1 MGLLDITTDLK
12 SLRYGK
18 DRTGGGSSKEPF
30 ITTPI
35 DSTPGDTGGPDFLL
49 RANALQHAEDDT
61 SRIFQYLKSPKG
73 IQFALKQNLL
83 SRSAVKTQASG
94 LIMNDGVYLPTSTLA
109 QVGLSG
115 AGSHLL
121 KQGINPF
128 ANTTANATNT
138 GIGILDTIG
147 NFLSDSLPLSA
158 PFYVKKVTNKQPI
171 SENRL
176 TNLVD
181 YKMGIAAQTTNP
193 SVSFFDSITSG
204 KGVGGFLGGFGGG
217 ILNNILSTSKT
228 AGQKFNSI
236 SLNKDEI
243 LRYDGGP
250 GSALGLGQT
259 SLKRVTVTNNEEPY
273 LLNYSELVAAGD
285 LKKQLSKDTVL
296 SDFRDL
302 KNPSEPNSII
312 STTLDYTRDN
322 IENRVH
328 LGNPGRRNKNLS
340 NYNIGTGDGPL
351 DKINALPLYLSSK
364 VVGSYKG
371 DNIKNDLIKFR
382 IGILSNEYDTLK
394 TYIHFRA
401 YIDSFGDNYS
411 ATWNEERFMGRAES
425 FYRYNAFNRSIS
437 MGWTLAAQSVDELIP
452 MYQKLNFL
460 ASSLAP
466 DYSQQG
472 YMQGNIAYLT
482 MGGYCYEQPGVITAM
497 NLSYPKESPFEIDT
511 NSKSNN
517 NDGGKKTKELPH
529 IMTVTG
535 FEFKPIH
542 NFVPQIQQNEFDGL
556 LEGGAS
562 FISKFGDQRYIALAN
577 ENGNNYDGDNGSE
590 NFTVPSSK
598 KEQEPASTDSNNT
611 EEAIG
616 SNTDRFINNMG
627 GPV

>member
-1 MGLLDITTDLK
+1 MGLLDLTTDLK

-18 DRTGGGSSKEPF
+18 DRIGGGSSEEPF
-30 ITTPI
+30 ITTSVN
-35 DSTPGDTGGPDFLL
+35 STPGDTGGPDFLL

-73 IQFALKQNLL
+73 ISFALKQNLL
-83 SRSAVKTQASG
+83 SRSAVKSQASG
-94 LIMNDGVYLPTSTLA
+94 LIVNDGVYLPTSTLA

-158 PFYVKKVTNKQPI
+158 PFYVKKVTSTQPV

-193 SVSFFDSITSG
+193 FSSFFDNITSG
-204 KGVGGFLGGFGGG
+204 QGVGGFLGGLGGG
-217 ILNNILSTSKT
+217 ILNNIFSTSKT

-250 GSALGLGQT
+250 GSALGIGQT
-259 SLKRVTVTNNEEPY
+259 SLKRVTVTNNEAPY
-273 LLNYSELVAAGD
+273 LYNYSELVAAGD
-285 LKKQLSKDTVL
+285 SKTSKDQTL
-296 SDFRDL
+296 QDFRSIKD
-302 KNPSEPNSII
+302 PSKPNSVI

-351 DKINALPLYLSSK
+351 DKINALPLYLSGN

-371 DNIKNDLIKFR
+371 KNIKNDLIKFR

-394 TYIHFRA
+394 TYMHFRA
-401 YIDSFGDNYS
+401 YIDSFSDNYS
-411 ATWNEERFMGRAES
+411 AGWSEEKYMGRAES
-425 FYRYNAFNRSIS
+425 FYRYNSFNRTIS

-482 MGGYCYEQPGVITAM
+482 MGGYCYEQPGIITGL
-497 NLSYPKESPFEIDT
+497 NLSYPKESPFEIDA
-511 NSKSNN
+511 NSKSGN

-542 NFVPQIQQNEFDGL
+542 NFVPQIQQNGYDGL

-562 FISKFGDQRYIALAN
+562 FISKFGDQRYIALEN
-577 ENGNNYDGDNGSE
+577 QNGNSYDGSGGSE

-598 KEQEPASTDSNNT
+598 EEQEPASTGINNT

-616 SNTDRFINNMG
+616 SNTDNFINNLTG
-627 GPV
+627 Q

>member
-1 MGLLDITTDLK
+1 MGLLDLTTDLK

-18 DRTGGGSSKEPF
+18 DRIGGGSSEEPF
-30 ITTPI
+30 ITTSVN
-35 DSTPGDTGGPDFLL
+35 STPGDTGGPDFLL

-73 IQFALKQNLL
+73 ISFALKQNLL
-83 SRSAVKTQASG
+83 SRSAVKSQASG
-94 LIMNDGVYLPTSTLA
+94 LIVNDGVYLPTSTLA

-158 PFYVKKVTNKQPI
+158 PFYVKKVTSTQPV

-193 SVSFFDSITSG
+193 FSSFFDNITSG
-204 KGVGGFLGGFGGG
+204 QGVGGFLGGLGGG
-217 ILNNILSTSKT
+217 ILNNIFSTSKT

-250 GSALGLGQT
+250 GSALGIGQT
-259 SLKRVTVTNNEEPY
+259 SLKRVTVTNNEAPY
-273 LLNYSELVAAGD
+273 LYNYSELVAAGD
-285 LKKQLSKDTVL
+285 SKTSKDQTL
-296 SDFRDL
+296 QDFRSIKD
-302 KNPSEPNSII
+302 PSKPNSVI

-351 DKINALPLYLSSK
+351 DKINALPLYLSGN

-371 DNIKNDLIKFR
+371 ENIKNDLIKFR

-394 TYIHFRA
+394 TYMHFRA
-401 YIDSFGDNYS
+401 YIDNFSDNYS
-411 ATWNEERFMGRAES
+411 AGWSEEKYMGRAES
-425 FYRYNAFNRSIS
+425 FYRYNSFNRTIS

-472 YMQGNIAYLT
+472 YM
-482 MGGYCYEQPGVITAM
+482 
-497 NLSYPKESPFEIDT
+497 
-511 NSKSNN
+511 
-517 NDGGKKTKELPH
+517 
-529 IMTVTG
+529 
-535 FEFKPIH
+535 
-542 NFVPQIQQNEFDGL
+542 
-556 LEGGAS
+556 
-562 FISKFGDQRYIALAN
+562 
-577 ENGNNYDGDNGSE
+577 
-590 NFTVPSSK
+590 
-598 KEQEPASTDSNNT
+598 
-611 EEAIG
+611 
-616 SNTDRFINNMG
+616 
-627 GPV
+627 

>member
-1 MGLLDITTDLK
+1 MGLLDLTTDLK

-18 DRTGGGSSKEPF
+18 DRIGGGSSEEPF
-30 ITTPI
+30 ITTSVN
-35 DSTPGDTGGPDFLL
+35 STPGDTGGPDFLL

-73 IQFALKQNLL
+73 ISFALKQNLL
-83 SRSAVKTQASG
+83 SRSAVKSQASG
-94 LIMNDGVYLPTSTLA
+94 LIVNDGVYLPTSTLA

-158 PFYVKKVTNKQPI
+158 PFYVKKVTSTQPV

-193 SVSFFDSITSG
+193 FSSFFDNITSG
-204 KGVGGFLGGFGGG
+204 QGVGGFLGGLGGG
-217 ILNNILSTSKT
+217 ILNNIFSTSKT

-250 GSALGLGQT
+250 GSALGIGQT
-259 SLKRVTVTNNEEPY
+259 SLKRVTVTNNEAPY
-273 LLNYSELVAAGD
+273 LYNYSELVAAGD
-285 LKKQLSKDTVL
+285 SKTSKDQTL
-296 SDFRDL
+296 QDFRSIKD
-302 KNPSEPNSII
+302 PSKPNSVI

-351 DKINALPLYLSSK
+351 DKINALPLYLSGN

-371 DNIKNDLIKFR
+371 KNIKNDLIKFR

-394 TYIHFRA
+394 TYMHFRA
-401 YIDSFGDNYS
+401 YIDSFSDNYS
-411 ATWNEERFMGRAES
+411 AGWSGEKYMGRAES
-425 FYRYNAFNRSIS
+425 FYRYNSFNRTIS

-482 MGGYCYEQPGVITAM
+482 MGGYCYEQPGIITGL
-497 NLSYPKESPFEIDT
+497 NLSYPKESPFEIDA
-511 NSKSNN
+511 NSKSGN

-542 NFVPQIQQNEFDGL
+542 NFVPQIQQNGYDGL

-562 FISKFGDQRYIALAN
+562 FISKFGDQRYIVLEN
-577 ENGNNYDGDNGSE
+577 QNGNSYDGSGGSE

-598 KEQEPASTDSNNT
+598 EEQEPASTGINNT

-616 SNTDRFINNMG
+616 SNTDNFINNLTG
-627 GPV
+627 Q

>member
-1 MGLLDITTDLK
+1 MGLLDLTTDLK

-18 DRTGGGSSKEPF
+18 DRIGGGSSEEPF
-30 ITTPI
+30 ITTSVN
-35 DSTPGDTGGPDFLL
+35 STPGDTGGPDFLL

-73 IQFALKQNLL
+73 ISFALKQNLL
-83 SRSAVKTQASG
+83 SRSAVKSQASG
-94 LIMNDGVYLPTSTLA
+94 LIVNDGVYLPTSTLA

-158 PFYVKKVTNKQPI
+158 PFYVKKVTSTQPV

-193 SVSFFDSITSG
+193 FSSFFDNITSG
-204 KGVGGFLGGFGGG
+204 QGVGGFLGGLGGG
-217 ILNNILSTSKT
+217 ILNNIFSTSKT

-250 GSALGLGQT
+250 GSALGIGQT
-259 SLKRVTVTNNEEPY
+259 SLKRVTVTNNEAPY
-273 LLNYSELVAAGD
+273 LYNYSELVAAGD
-285 LKKQLSKDTVL
+285 SKTSKDQTL
-296 SDFRDL
+296 QDFRSIKD
-302 KNPSEPNSII
+302 PSKPNSVI

-351 DKINALPLYLSSK
+351 DKINALPLYLSGN

-371 DNIKNDLIKFR
+371 KNIKNDLIKFR

-394 TYIHFRA
+394 TYMHFRA
-401 YIDSFGDNYS
+401 YIDSFSDNYS
-411 ATWNEERFMGRAES
+411 AGWSEEKYMGRAES
-425 FYRYNAFNRSIS
+425 FYRYNSFNRTIS

-482 MGGYCYEQPGVITAM
+482 MGGYCYEQPGIITGL
-497 NLSYPKESPFEIDT
+497 NLSYPKESPFEIDA
-511 NSKSNN
+511 NSKSGN

-542 NFVPQIQQNEFDGL
+542 NFVPQIQQNEYDGL

-562 FISKFGDQRYIALAN
+562 FISKFGDQRYIALEN
-577 ENGNNYDGDNGSE
+577 QNGNSYDGSGGSE

-598 KEQEPASTDSNNT
+598 EEQEPASTGINNT

-616 SNTDRFINNMG
+616 SNTDNFINNLTG
-627 GPV
+627 Q